1 MNNMHTAPPPY
12 RGYEFARLIPADRP
26 AKIAFDQIASKMKAD
41 PDWNQHAR
49 KYVVIYPQQSSFEY
63 VDSEGSEGE
72 DGSGLQP
79 QERMIWR
86 GFYRLAFDIPPRD
99 VRLGWL
105 LGGGK
110 FALGDES
117 PELVLTEKKE
127 HNCILGRHARL
138 VHDYSSGAL
147 VLKIAAQGSAFVDGK
162 EVRDSIVIWS
172 VNTLITL
179 GTLSYNLQ
187 LDGAADI
194 AHRGRLGLYQ
204 QAHGL
209 VLKTYPMS
217 LLSTP
222 APTDYIHK
230 DYLIK
235 NPVGYGDCSTVFAG
249 MHIKTSAV
257 VAIKRIARG
266 DGNADEVEQEVQISA
281 YLGVHV
287 RLPQLHYFRLHPG

>member
-1 MNNMHTAPPPY
+1 MHTAPPPY
-12 RGYEFARLIPADRP
+12 RGYDSARLIPADRP

-41 PDWNQHAR
+41 PNWNQHAR
-49 KYVVIYPQQSSFEY
+49 KYVAIYPQQSSFEY

-72 DGSGLQP
+72 DGSGPQP

-117 PELVLTEKKE
+117 PELVFTEKKE
-127 HNCILGRHARL
+127 HNCIFGRHCQL

-147 VLKIAAQGSAFVDGK
+147 VLKIAAQGSAIVDGK
-162 EVRDSIVIWS
+162 EVRDSMVIWS

-179 GTLSYNLQ
+179 GTMSYLLQ
-187 LDGAADI
+187 LDGAADN

-204 QAHGL
+204 QVHGL
-209 VLKTYPMS
+209 VLKNHPMS

-222 APTDYIHK
+222 APTDHIYK
-230 DYLIK
+230 DYIIK
-235 NPVGYGDCSTVFAG
+235 NPVAHGGSSTVFAG
-249 MHIKTSAV
+249 MHIKTGAV
-257 VAIKRIARG
+257 VAIKRIARN
-266 DGNADEVEQEVQISA
+266 DDNADEVEQEVQISA

-287 RLPQLHYFRLHPG
+287 RLLQFHYFRLHPG